1 MFSLTCMKEQQLDSA
16 PSVSFQCAEAA
27 TEGPEDSDP
36 SEATVCLADLLSGY
50 GRNRSLRVT

>member
-1 MFSLTCMKEQQLDSA
+1 MKEQQLDSA
-16 PSVSFQCAEAA
+16 PRVSFQCAEAA